1 MKKIK
6 SLALLIALSIVIGG
20 ICGLCGT
27 AFSKSVE
34 LVTNTRADHSWLLY
48 LLPIGGLLSVAIY
61 KLCRVKNVG
70 TTNVFD
76 SVRDKEKLP
85 PLLAVAIF
93 CGTCLS
99 HLFGASAG
107 REGAALQIGGGVSS
121 VFSRLFK
128 LDDDTRHKLIMCGMA
143 ALFSAV
149 FGTPLAACF
158 FAIEVILSGICL
170 HASVPVLVSSVSG
183 YAVARLLHV
192 HPERF
197 NIGALPQISFS
208 AVWKIA
214 VITVAG
220 VLVAFVLCAGLEHGK
235 NIAKKLLKN
244 EYLRIAIGGAVIVGL
259 TLLVGNYEYNGGGI
273 DIIER
278 VFEGSVRYEAF
289 ALKLL
294 FTIICVACG
303 YKGGEIIPTLF
314 IGATLGGTLAVVL
327 GLPIGTGA
335 AVGMAVLFVCA
346 TKCPVA
352 TIFLCLEM
360 FGFSCALLIV
370 PVVIVSFC
378 LARYKGLYKNVYDV
392 IYLIRNRKCKSAE

>member
-1 MKKIK
+1 M
-6 SLALLIALSIVIGG
+6 
-20 ICGLCGT
+20 
-27 AFSKSVE
+27 
-34 LVTNTRADHSWLLY
+34 
-48 LLPIGGLLSVAIY
+48 
-61 KLCRVKNVG
+61 
-70 TTNVFD
+70 
-76 SVRDKEKLP
+76 
-85 PLLAVAIF
+85 
-93 CGTCLS
+93 
-99 HLFGASAG
+99 
-107 REGAALQIGGGVSS
+107 
-121 VFSRLFK
+121 FK

-170 HASVPVLVSSVSG
+170 HAAVPVLVSSVSG
-183 YAVARLLHV
+183 YAVARLLRV

-197 NIGALPQISFS
+197 NIGVLPQISFS
-208 AVWKIA
+208 VFWKITL
-214 VITVAG
+214 ITAAG

-235 NIAKKLLKN
+235 TLAKKLLKN
-244 EYLRIAIGGAVIVGL
+244 EYLRIAIGGAVIIGL

-294 FTIICVACG
+294 FTVICVACG

-314 IGATLGGTLAVVL
+314 IGATLGGTLAIVL
-327 GLPIGTGA
+327 GLPISTGA

-346 TKCPVA
+346 TKCPIA
-352 TIFLCLEM
+352 TVFLCLEM
-360 FGFSCALLIV
+360 FGFGCALLIV

-378 LARYKGLYKNVYDV
+378 LARYKGLYKNVHDV
-392 IYLIRNRKCKSAE
+392 IYLIRNSKCKPLE